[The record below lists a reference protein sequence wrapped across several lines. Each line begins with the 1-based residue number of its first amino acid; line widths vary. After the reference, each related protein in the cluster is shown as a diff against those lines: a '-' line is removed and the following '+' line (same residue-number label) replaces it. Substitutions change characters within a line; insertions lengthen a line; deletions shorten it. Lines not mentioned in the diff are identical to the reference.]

1 MTRRGFGLAL
11 ALAALLAIGA
21 ATAASATVKF
31 QRIAGYDAPATPDE
45 LDRVGILKVGPRRAP
60 NVLVLNPGT
69 SSSAAY
75 FRPLASTIVKASEG
89 WQVWAVD
96 RRENQLEDHSV
107 VDRAKAGEAS
117 PQELF
122 DYYLGYLTDLSV
134 TDHYQPVADSE
145 VPYARDWGMRVAV
158 EDLRRVVKRAR
169 RLGGDVVVG
178 GHSLGGSIT
187 TAYAT
192 WDFNGKP
199 GAKGVSGLVFIDGG
213 SSPEAI
219 SAETASE
226 RLAGLQAGTPWLAFG
241 GIPAPFAG
249 LFIVVG
255 STGTLL
261 EPDAPSLFQAWP
273 LLPANLKP
281 PVLATAKGHYGY
293 ALDTETSPP
302 ALAAAHAHLGR
313 LAESGEPRGW
323 DDAGELTPVP
333 RYARIFSG
341 TGLPGLDGAA
351 WYHPLRLSIDSG
363 AVAAGNPNP
372 AQEVL
377 DVDAVHGD
385 DLGRRTRVLAFGA
398 SLGGTRVLDA
408 ARILAA
414 QAGIPERR
422 LTLIDRASTY
432 AHNDPNSAHPENDF
446 VDKLLP
452 FLRRVART

>member
-158 EDLRRVVKRAR
+158 EDLRRVVKQAR

-281 PVLATAKGHYGY
+281 PVLATAKG
-293 ALDTETSPP
+293 A
-302 ALAAAHAHLGR
+302 
-313 LAESGEPRGW
+313 
-323 DDAGELTPVP
+323 
-333 RYARIFSG
+333 
-341 TGLPGLDGAA
+341 
-351 WYHPLRLSIDSG
+351 LRLRPRHRDLAPG
-363 AVAAGNPNP
+363 ACRSARAPRAP
-372 AQEVL
+372 
-377 DVDAVHGD
+377 
-385 DLGRRTRVLAFGA
+385 RR
-398 SLGGTRVLDA
+398 
-408 ARILAA
+408 
-414 QAGIPERR
+414 ER
-422 LTLIDRASTY
+422 
-432 AHNDPNSAHPENDF
+432 
-446 VDKLLP
+446 
-452 FLRRVART
+452 